1 MTIHGSKYE
10 IQRKD
15 GKISEILQSEYY
27 AHAAQKQAAKELL
40 NDRDMY

>member
-15 GKISEILQSEYY
+15 GKISKILQSENY
-27 AHAAQKQAAKELL
+27 AHAHKQAAKELL